1 MVKESTFWA
10 AELNLSLV
18 ITVRNLR
25 PQFHLKSHGA
35 SFCVVCKTRMMR
47 WENKNEIIEKNQK
60 ESNKKKIKV
69 ILKNTLLELGGSCGL
84 VTVIRPLVSEKRE
97 MDQLTCLLYRI
108 KGSATVSSPASSQ
121 PRMEGFLHGFLLGW
135 GSPSKAWEYS

>member
-10 AELNLSLV
+10 AELSLSLV
-18 ITVRNLR
+18 IMVRNLR

-97 MDQLTCLLYRI
+97 MDQLTCRLYEHQGI
-108 KGSATVSSPASSQ
+108 SYSIVSSFLPAQTGGISTWV
-121 PRMEGFLHGFLLGW
+121 PPGVRLPF
-135 GSPSKAWEYS
+135 